1 MENAR
6 RSWVDWVCGDS
17 SAGTAK
23 PLSHSLSIPL
33 KGPTAPEP
41 WAPDSQA
48 GGSSASCS
56 MGLPDLS
63 GAVRCFSVSATV
75 WFMRYTLSNFQRL
88 YEVRVRRSG
97 EFIGLGCRCLH
108 SAVHRATIHPSVRFS
123 VQRNLSPP
131 ASGSVTFSCLSAGFY
146 ASLGQ
151 WGHFCSPHGPRC
163 AAGPR
168 RPAILPSPLSQ
179 CCPRPVGFFC
189 FVKLFL
195 SFF

>member
-1 MENAR
+1 
-6 RSWVDWVCGDS
+6 
-17 SAGTAK
+17 
-23 PLSHSLSIPL
+23 
-33 KGPTAPEP
+33 
-41 WAPDSQA
+41 
-48 GGSSASCS
+48 

-75 WFMRYTLSNFQRL
+75 WFMQYTLSNFQRL

-151 WGHFCSPHGPRC
+151 WGHFCSPQTSRSAVPT
-163 AAGPR
+163 
-168 RPAILPSPLSQ
+168 LPVLSQ
-179 CCPRPVGFFC
+179 ACGFF
-189 FVKLFL
+189 LFCKAV
-195 SFF
+195 SFFFLIVFFPIIICPPSTLLPLIAMLFFLDLPC

>member
-6 RSWVDWVCGDS
+6 WSWVDWVCGDS

-23 PLSHSLSIPL
+23 PLSHCCLFRWRVPQRQSP
-33 KGPTAPEP
+33 G
-41 WAPDSQA
+41 APDSQA

-151 WGHFCSPHGPRC
+151 WGHFCSPQTSRSAVPT
-163 AAGPR
+163 
-168 RPAILPSPLSQ
+168 LPVLSQ
-179 CCPRPVGFFC
+179 ACGFFS
-189 FVKLFL
+189 VL
-195 SFF
+195 